1 MLQKTFFSMLLALL
15 TMGFSLGALDCAAFS
30 SFRFE
35 DGSIEIIVQ
44 PRGDVSPTSPRMPSA
59 THITANYV
67 FALDSVYANLS
78 NAGDIVEVEFNNC
91 TTGEHYSF
99 EVPGNGLSVMNIGN
113 SPGWWTVCFT
123 LQSGVV
129 YAGYFFI

>member
-1 MLQKTFFSMLLALL
+1 MLLALL

-35 DGSIEIIVQ
+35 GGSIVQ
-44 PRGDVSPTSPRMPSA
+44 PRGDVSPTSPRMPS
-59 THITANYV
+59 
-67 FALDSVYANLS
+67 YANLS

-129 YAGYFFI
+129 YAGHFFI